1 MSGRLKVGF
10 DISLKANDVCI
21 ETESGEMLVAHRR
34 FANDWPGFQHL
45 LELVLTTLR
54 QGEFNGVDIAGEA
67 TGLLWFHTFYHLA
80 QSDDLALFDPR
91 LYLFNARVT
100 KHFHK
105 VLAERDKCD
114 PKDAYVVAE
123 CLRFGR
129 LPHELTFDE
138 RYLPLQRLTRYRYH
152 VAHTLAR
159 EKVYFITVAL
169 YLKASAYTRLKP
181 FSNSLGVTSQH
192 ILTEYATIDQLATIP
207 LDDLVAELDLVGKG
221 RFADPAENARCLQ
234 QVARNSYPLAACLVE
249 PVNLILVSLLQH
261 ICFLEDLLKSLDDSI
276 ETALQKTPGAAY
288 LRSVDGLGLV
298 YTSGILAEVQ
308 DPRRFYDGLKRDRQG
323 NLRPKTKHDAQAAL
337 AKFAGLWW
345 PRNDSG
351 DFHAEDRRLPH
362 TGNCYLRYY
371 LVEGGNSLRRHNAE
385 YTAYYDRKFQESV
398 KHKHWRATILT
409 ARKLVRLV
417 FTLLHE
423 EQMYQPPEV
432 RYHK

>member
-10 DISLKANDVCI
+10 DISLKSNDVCI
-21 ETESGEMLVAHRR
+21 EAESGELLVAHRR
-34 FANDWPGFQHL
+34 FDNDWHGFQRLQEL
-45 LELVLTTLR
+45 LLTLLR
-54 QGEFNGVDIAGEA
+54 RGEFDGVDIAAEA
-67 TGLLWFHTFYHLA
+67 TGLLWFHSFYHLT
-80 QSDDLALFDPR
+80 QSDDLALFDPH
-91 LYLFNARVT
+91 LYLFNPRVT
-100 KHFHK
+100 KHFRK

-129 LPHELTFDE
+129 LPHKVTFDE

-159 EKVYFITVAL
+159 EKVYFVTVAL
-169 YLKASAYTRLKP
+169 YLKASAYTLIKP
-181 FSNSLGVTSQH
+181 FSNPLGVTSQH
-192 ILTEYATIDQLATIP
+192 ILSEYATLDELASVSV
-207 LDDLVAELDLVGKG
+207 DDLAAELDLIGKH
-221 RFADPAENARCLQ
+221 RFDDPADNARRLQ
-234 QVARNSYPLAACLVE
+234 EVARASYPLAPCLIA
-249 PVNLILVSLLQH
+249 PVNLILDSLLQH
-261 ICFLEDLLKSLDDSI
+261 IRSLEDILQSLNSPIEAALK
-276 ETALQKTPGAAY
+276 ETPGAAY

-308 DPRRFYDGLKRDRQG
+308 DPSRFFEGCKRDKGG

-351 DFHAEDRRLPH
+351 DFHAEERRLPH

-371 LVEGGNSLRRHNAE
+371 LVEGANSLRRHNAE
-385 YTAYYDRKFQESV
+385 YTTYYDRKFQESA

-417 FTLLHE
+417 FTLLYE
-423 EQMYQPPEV
+423 KQMYQPPEE
-432 RYHK
+432 RYRK